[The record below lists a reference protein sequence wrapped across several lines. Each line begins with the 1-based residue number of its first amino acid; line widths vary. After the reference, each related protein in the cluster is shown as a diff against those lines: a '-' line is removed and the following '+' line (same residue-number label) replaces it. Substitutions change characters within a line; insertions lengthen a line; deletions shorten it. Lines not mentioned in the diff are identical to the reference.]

1 MAAWNLFR
9 KEVKSILPLY
19 GIFAVA
25 VLLMHLIVLFKSAV
39 IDMDVTMVLALM
51 MPYLFLAAIALGT
64 GYYQLYTEWKS
75 NSIYLLLS
83 LPIRG
88 WKVLTVKLAAVM
100 TLLILSCVWIAA
112 SYAILLLRTQWGEL
126 TVSEDWSSIMPNLLT
141 IAGNFFWMGL
151 LTLLLLLILVQ
162 FTYLCGQ
169 LVAKFKWIVML
180 IAFLGILWLVLRISP
195 LLAALLAW
203 MPEMGIGGQ
212 ASSDVVF
219 LHSGAI
225 IGISLLCVGL
235 TALNGFIF
243 EKEVEV

>member
-1 MAAWNLFR
+1 MAVWNLFR
-9 KEVKSILPLY
+9 KEVRSIFPLY
-19 GIFAVA
+19 GVFAMA
-25 VLLMHLIVLFKSAV
+25 VLLMHLFILIKSTV
-39 IDMDVTMVLALM
+39 IDMDVTMVLALIL
-51 MPYLFLAAIALGT
+51 PYLFLAAIALGT

-83 LPIRG
+83 LPMRG
-88 WKVLTVKLAAVM
+88 WKVLTVKLAAVIA
-100 TLLILSCVWIAA
+100 LLIVSSVWIAA
-112 SYAILLLRTQWGEL
+112 SYGILLLRSQWEEL
-126 TVSEDWSSIMPNLLT
+126 SKSQDWSSIMPNLFNV
-141 IAGNFFWMGL
+141 AGNFFWMGV

-195 LLAALLAW
+195 LIAGLLAW
-203 MPEMGIGGQ
+203 MPEMVIGGGE
-212 ASSDVVF
+212 SSDVAF
-219 LHSGAI
+219 LHSGAF
-225 IGISLLCVGL
+225 IGIALLCIGL